1 MATQSQIDANRLNA
15 QKSTGPRTEAGKEQV
30 RRNALK
36 HGLRAETIRVLPHED
51 SAEFARK
58 FNLLCDE
65 FRPRTEGEMLLVEN
79 ATALAWKITRA
90 DRYET
95 FHLSRRVSE
104 AAATVADGGPQEI
117 FEEASLAS
125 FDASNEG
132 ERLRRYQ
139 FTLLRE
145 LRRTFDSLKKLR
157 ADNAKHGV
165 KTSEPAVLRPTE
177 AKPPLA
183 TPPQPSAPSQPSR
196 PTPQVRHNPVSWA
209 ANRPRPGATNKANFR
224 RPRGSDRPR
233 PTIILDGD
241 PGPDGVNRTPLDLI
255 SCLKS

>member
-1 MATQSQIDANRLNA
+1 MATQSQIDANRMNA
-15 QKSTGPRTEAGKEQV
+15 RKSTGPRTEAGKEQV

-36 HGLRAETIRVLPHED
+36 HGLRAEMIRVLPHED
-51 SAEFARK
+51 AAEFARR

-104 AAATVADGGPQEI
+104 AAATVPDGDPQGV
-117 FEEASLAS
+117 FEEASLAA
-125 FDASNEG
+125 FDASDDG

-145 LRRTFDSLKKLR
+145 LRRTFDALKKLR

-165 KTSEPAVLRPTE
+165 KAGEPAVTRPTE
-177 AKPPLA
+177 PFPPVA
-183 TPPQPSAPSQPSR
+183 TPPQPSAPSQPPR
-196 PTPQVRHNPVSWA
+196 PTPRDRHNPASWA
-209 ANRPRPGATNKANFR
+209 SSRPRPVAPNKANFG
-224 RPRGSDRPR
+224 RPKGSNRPR